1 MTGKDLL
8 QSKAFW
14 GLVVALGA
22 VSLKSR
28 GIDIG
33 DQEGWTMDLITLAAA
48 VLSVVGRIKASR
60 PIHSIA
66 GVPLSKG
73 GLDA

>member
-14 GLVVALGA
+14 GLIVALGA
-22 VSLKSR
+22 MILKGH

-33 DQEGWTMDLITLAAA
+33 DQEGWTMDLITFAAA
-48 VLSVVGRIKASR
+48 ALSVVGRVKASR

-73 GLDA
+73 GSDA